1 MQDHWILGS
10 KLTSISREELFAEV
24 DRIIAAG
31 QRETILNT
39 NVHGIQLDARNPWLR
54 EFRNGTRIVH
64 CDGAGV
70 ILGARLLGF
79 NVGER
84 ICINDFFWPMAA
96 RCAARDHKVFLLGG
110 RPAVMQ
116 RALAAVRRQ
125 APSLQIAGS
134 RHGYFEKPDRKS
146 TRLNSSHSCAS
157 RMPSS

>member
-1 MQDHWILGS
+1 M
-10 KLTSISREELFAEV
+10 SRPPPRSTRTDPCFPYTTLF
-24 DRIIAAG
+24 
-31 QRETILNT
+31 LS
-39 NVHGIQLDARNPWLR
+39 WLR

-116 RALAAVRRQ
+116 LALAAVRRP
-125 APSLQIAGS
+125 APSLQLAGS
-134 RHGYFEKPDRKS
+134 RHRYFETTGAEHDPLLAE
-146 TRLNSSHSCAS
+146 TNAATPNIILLGPAT
-157 RMPSS
+157 

>member
-1 MQDHWILGS
+1 MIRRPPRSTRTDTLVPY
-10 KLTSISREELFAEV
+10 TTLF
-24 DRIIAAG
+24 RS
-31 QRETILNT
+31 
-39 NVHGIQLDARNPWLR
+39 LR

-125 APSLQIAGS
+125 APSLQKIGRA
-134 RHGYFEKPDRKS
+134 
-146 TRLNSSHSCAS
+146 SC
-157 RMPSS
+157 RERVCQYV

>member
-1 MQDHWILGS
+1 M
-10 KLTSISREELFAEV
+10 
-24 DRIIAAG
+24 
-31 QRETILNT
+31 
-39 NVHGIQLDARNPWLR
+39 
-54 EFRNGTRIVH
+54 
-64 CDGAGV
+64 
-70 ILGARLLGF
+70 LGARLLGF

-134 RHGYFEKPDRKS
+134 RHGYFEKTGADNDAIVAEINDAAPNI
-146 TRLNSSHSCAS
+146 LLVGFG
-157 RMPSS
+157 MPIQERWRSEEHTSELQSLMRISY